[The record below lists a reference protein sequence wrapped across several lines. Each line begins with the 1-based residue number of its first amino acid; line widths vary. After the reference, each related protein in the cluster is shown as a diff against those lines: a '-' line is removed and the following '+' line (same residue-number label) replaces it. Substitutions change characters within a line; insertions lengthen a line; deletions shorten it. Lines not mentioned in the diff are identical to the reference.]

1 MLYIKVGLIIY
12 YAFSRSYCIQHSEDW
27 WQQQTIASSTPLQ
40 AAQDVN
46 DEGTLPGDSKA
57 QIIPTS
63 EGSPSLHPIQI
74 EESYSLAG

>member
-1 MLYIKVGLIIY
+1 MLLAGATVSNTVKIG
-12 YAFSRSYCIQHSEDW
+12 D
-27 WQQQTIASSTPLQ
+27 SSKPLH

-46 DEGTLPGDSKA
+46 DEDTLPGDSKA